1 MNGYFFTF
9 IISLFNPF
17 SDQPEIGENT
27 IEQVKTEDETWHVK
41 VKKCFHSFN
50 STHAA
55 GKAN

>member
-9 IISLFNPF
+9 IISFFNPF

-41 VKKCFHSFN
+41 VKNVFILSI
-50 STHAA
+50 
-55 GKAN
+55 

>member
-9 IISLFNPF
+9 IISFFNPF

-41 VKKCFHSFN
+41 VKKCFHFLNLTLTLSKR
-50 STHAA
+50 S
-55 GKAN
+55 